1 MPRLNFGPAYVSSLE
16 PSLYVAPPELA
27 WYQPASEPTRTLPH
41 RNREGQNVK
50 PLEPSLILSPTP
62 FSWHVLPS
70 VPVLPARRP
79 PETGRFA
86 SPLDQPAF
94 SIVTP
99 MPWYVPPSEPVRS
112 QPRLPQHEP
121 HVKPLEPRLIEA
133 TPGIAWYQPASEPAR
148 ALPRLNPQTQFV
160 TTFDSGA
167 IDSPP
172 EMSWQQPASV
182 PARMLPRR
190 ADGWAA
196 LPAFTEIRFDTWHQP
211 TSTPRPRPFHRPDQ
225 SGGTFGLAAEL
236 LVVFTVDKWAGLSPM
251 PAPLPRPVNEGGAI
265 GPAIYT
271 ILPDIGWH
279 QPASVPVLRLARAA
293 VSDIT
298 HLELV
303 LPGDPLNIPRVDWFS
318 QSPGPVR
325 RENARP
331 WQASHS
337 LASVELF
344 GVVTVDKWFS
354 LAQTPAPVKR
364 PVNEGGA
371 VLPAIYSTLADISWH
386 RPLSEPV
393 RLPMR
398 TAAADITHLELVLPG
413 DPLNI
418 PRVDWFSAS
427 PIPAPRPMPTRAG
440 GVAYVASEFI
450 FITLDKWHRPAS
462 EPIQPTR
469 SPQAGQSVISWDY
482 TTPRNPAD
490 WLQPASVPT
499 ARPPINPSGL
509 FVGLVEPS
517 LFITPAPLSWF
528 SPPSEP
534 TRTMP
539 RLNTGHAFSFVVFRP
554 VNATK
559 GLMEAGEIWVSQ
571 LVAGEVFTPHAE
583 EGQGWTPHLGDMQV
597 E

>member
-1 MPRLNFGPAYVSSLE
+1 MPRLNFGPAYVSTLE
-16 PSLYVAPPELA
+16 PSLHVAPPELA

-41 RNREGQNVK
+41 RNREGQSVK
-50 PLEPSLILSPTP
+50 PIEPSLILSPTP
-62 FSWHVLPS
+62 LSWHALPS
-70 VPVLPARRP
+70 LPVLPARRP
-79 PETGRFA
+79 PEMGRFA
-86 SPLDQPAF
+86 APLDQPAF
-94 SIVTP
+94 AVVTP
-99 MPWYVPPSEPVRS
+99 MPWHMPPSEPARS
-112 QPRLPQHEP
+112 KPRLPQHEP
-121 HVKPLEPRLIEA
+121 HVKPLDPRLTEA
-133 TPGIAWYQPASEPAR
+133 APGIAWYQPASAPTRTA
-148 ALPRLNPQTQFV
+148 PRLNPQTQFV

-167 IDSPP
+167 IDAPP
-172 EMSWQQPASV
+172 EMSWHQPASV
-182 PARMLPRR
+182 PARTLPRR

-196 LPAFTEIRFDTWHQP
+196 MSAFTEIRFDTWHQP

-225 SGGTFGLAAEL
+225 TGGVFG

-251 PAPLPRPVNEGGAI
+251 PAPLWRPVNEGGAVS
-265 GPAIYT
+265 PALYA
-271 ILPDIGWH
+271 ILPDVGWH
-279 QPASVPVLRLARAA
+279 QPASVPVLRPRRAA
-293 VSDIT
+293 VSDVT

-318 QSPGPVR
+318 QSPEPVR

-331 WQASHS
+331 WQSSHT

-354 LAQTPAPVKR
+354 VSQLPAPVKR
-364 PVNEGGA
+364 PASEGSA

-398 TAAADITHLELVLPG
+398 AAVADITHLDLVLPG

-418 PRVDWFSAS
+418 PRVDWFSVS
-427 PIPAPRPMPTRAG
+427 PIPAPRPMPTRQGAF
-440 GVAYVASEFI
+440 AYVASEFL

-462 EPIQPTR
+462 EPVKPLR

-499 ARPPINPSGL
+499 ARPPINPRGL
-509 FVGLVEPS
+509 FVGLIEPS
-517 LFITPAPLSWF
+517 LFITPQPLSWY
-528 SPPSEP
+528 SPASEP

-539 RLNTGHAFSFVVFRP
+539 RLNTGHAFSLVVFRP

-559 GLMEAGEIWVSQ
+559 GLMEAGEIFVSQ
-571 LVAGEVFTPHAE
+571 LAAGEVFAPHME
-583 EGQGWTPHLGDMQV
+583 EGEGFANHMQGGQAD
-597 E
+597 